1 MNDLKAA
8 TLFIEEGCIY
18 IHAMKVPKPSIL
30 DGISRDMVE
39 RLRYALLNQTVALHR
54 SVLLKAGAGISGS
67 LPDGP
72 SFSVGGGGLQGN

>member
-1 MNDLKAA
+1 M
-8 TLFIEEGCIY
+8 Y
-18 IHAMKVPKPSIL
+18 IHAMKFLKPSIL
-30 DGISRDMVE
+30 DGVPRDMIE

-72 SFSVGGGGLQGN
+72 SFSVGGGGLAGN